1 MEVSPRYRSGF
12 GTAIARFAGLSDS
25 VRSIKDGIEKWREGS
40 RMLRPSPLAPLP
52 NWRGGCS
59 GCALSAD
66 RDVRAPH
73 AGMRSDRIEVHVEG
87 KAKPLHLR

>member
-1 MEVSPRYRSGF
+1 
-12 GTAIARFAGLSDS
+12 
-25 VRSIKDGIEKWREGS
+25 
-40 RMLRPSPLAPLP
+40 MLRPSPLAPLP